1 MSVSNAALSDV
12 KNVLLR
18 MSVQLVWMIFGP
30 TSSMESVCVGGLKMK
45 SPTPMGFVHIVMS
58 MAALLV
64 LLTIII
70 NATSAMTP
78 KHRSWM
84 GSVCALMAKS

>member
-1 MSVSNAALSDV
+1 MKKILNN
-12 KNVLLR
+12 NVLNVL
-18 MSVQLVWMIFGP
+18 MITGP
-30 TSSMESVCVGGLKMK
+30 TSSMESVYVGGLKDK
-45 SPTPMGFVHIVMS
+45 NPTQMGFVHIAMS
-58 MAALLV
+58 MVVLLV

-70 NATSAMTP
+70 NVINVMTP